1 MAILLGAPAR
11 LVYMGL
17 YTAAFGVV
25 GLWAIRIVHTSI
37 KLKVTLD
44 ASPLYSLLYMCWATN
59 AIYWTATGR

>member
-44 ASPLYSLLYMCWATN
+44 ASPLYSLLYMC
-59 AIYWTATGR
+59 